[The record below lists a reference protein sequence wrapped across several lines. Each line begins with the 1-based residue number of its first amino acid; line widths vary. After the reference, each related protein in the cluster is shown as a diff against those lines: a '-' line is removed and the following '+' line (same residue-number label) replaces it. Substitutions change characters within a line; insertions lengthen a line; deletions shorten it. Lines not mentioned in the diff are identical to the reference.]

1 MIYFNLI
8 EEFKRKYRNTLIG
21 EIGKIFINK
30 IRTLRFYCRLIY
42 YRYFPKSYTKH
53 KKYSVNNSVS
63 QRENWS
69 ATFNSHSNVEY
80 ELKRTFLWG
89 DLGDKNELTLK
100 YNELLK
106 KILQY
111 SHPHVTVLE
120 LGAYDGM
127 WTQYFLEAE
136 KIICVDLF
144 EYGFYKLKERCNSD
158 KIQFYCTEG
167 NELRGIMDNS
177 VDLAFSVD
185 SLVRA
190 SKDDITCYFNEFLRV
205 LKQDGVAVLHLP
217 CLESPMSMGSC
228 FTYLTLKDIKRLCI
242 AVFSKYEIHF
252 NILPHGVIVE
262 GFK

>member
-1 MIYFNLI
+1 MNPMNRIV
-8 EEFKRKYRNTLIG
+8 EFKKKYKNTLIG
-21 EIGKIFINK
+21 KIGKIFLNN
-30 IRTLRFYCRLIY
+30 IRMVRFYCRLIY
-42 YRYFPKSYTKH
+42 YRYFPSRYYSQ
-53 KKYSVNNSVS
+53 KKYSGNNSVS
-63 QRENWS
+63 QRQVWG
-69 ATFNSHSNVEY
+69 ATFHTHSNVEY
-80 ELKRTFLWG
+80 ELKSSFIWG
-89 DLGDKNELTLK
+89 DWDEQFQLQIK
-100 YNELLK
+100 YNVLLK
-106 KILQY
+106 KILSY
-111 SHPHVTVLE
+111 SHPHATVLE

-127 WTQYFLEAE
+127 WTQYFLSAG

-144 EYGFYKLKERCNSD
+144 ESGFEKIKERCKTE

-167 NELRGIMDNS
+167 NELRGIMDQS
-177 VDLAFSVD
+177 VDLVFSVD
-185 SLVRA
+185 SSIRA

-205 LKQDGVAVLHLP
+205 LKQDGVVVLHLP